1 MKTVLRLLALFIAA
15 QAIGAAAALPYLEF
29 GSPVTYMGYGIDDLF
44 FIIVG
49 IAFAV
54 LFMLAVVKFYK
65 GELLFRVMELV
76 VVASATFIVFYG
88 LGTYLGLGEAPAA
101 LVALAVALSK
111 LLWPGARNITAT
123 LSSAGVA
130 IMFAM
135 FLSFL
140 EAIIFLIIMSVY
152 DYVAVFI
159 TRHMVTLANEFGR
172 HNMSFSVA
180 AQEKHLRISEAVDSR
195 GRVRQVLQEKTER
208 LELGT
213 GDIALPLAF
222 NLIVLKDMLVYGT
235 GPALA
240 AFLVVGV
247 FSAIALALV
256 LAYVRINRVFLPALP
271 PILLGTITGYML
283 GYVSGIIY

>member
-1 MKTVLRLLALFIAA
+1 MKTVLRLLALFAIA
-15 QAIGAAAALPYLEF
+15 QLIGAVAALPYFEA
-29 GSPVTYMGYGIDDLF
+29 GSPFNYMGYGIDDLF
-44 FIIVG
+44 FIVVG
-49 IAFAV
+49 AAFAV
-54 LFMLAVVKFYK
+54 LFMLAIIKLYR
-65 GELLFRVMELV
+65 GDLLFRAMEV
-76 VVASATFIVFYG
+76 VVVTSATFVVFYG
-88 LGTYLGLGEAPAA
+88 LGTYLGLGEVVAA
-101 LVALAVALSK
+101 GLALAVALAK
-111 LLWPGARNITAT
+111 LAWPNARNITAT

-135 FLSFL
+135 FLSFF
-140 EAIIFLIIMSVY
+140 EAILFLIIMSIY
-152 DYVAVFI
+152 DYVAVFV

-172 HNMSFSVA
+172 RNMSFSVA
-180 AQEKHLRISEAVDSR
+180 AQEKHARISSVTDAR

-222 NLIVLKDMLVYGT
+222 NLIVLKGMLVYGT
-235 GPALA
+235 GPAIA
-240 AFLVVGV
+240 AFILVGV